1 MARIFSNIFRFI
13 DDLCTFNNDEF
24 ENNYDNIFPDE
35 LELKNL
41 VISIEVKKWNLPLSR
56 LIRDMPFL
64 PFYINRM
71 SYCDS
76 NIPSKKF
83 YGLIGSEVL
92 RIARAT
98 TDLINMEASINLL
111 LKRTKNQARE
121 CTSTISLS

>member
-1 MARIFSNIFRFI
+1 
-13 DDLCTFNNDEF
+13 
-24 ENNYDNIFPDE
+24 
-35 LELKNL
+35 
-41 VISIEVKKWNLPLSR
+41 
-56 LIRDMPFL
+56 MPFL